1 MPLDASLYV
10 LHVRPREGV
19 PGCVDFLEDNTAIG
33 APGEPIYTAYKDPA
47 ADVITLVDS
56 LSHATLGTHTIA
68 APPVPNASSN
78 PKHRLVALESPRL
91 DVSLRNPGSF
101 SWTWEMEWEETKFVW
116 SREAHS
122 LIGAERGYTL
132 SVSRRP
138 DPNFPVV
145 VYAPRKKGGGS
156 IQVFDYNLDRVEPRL
171 RDRKGFEIAALLA
184 LCYFIEPLFAVSN
197 PTTPI
202 SNASPAV
209 AASAA
214 ATPSPPLSRITS
226 LLRPTPP
233 PEPPQPPRAPPPQRK
248 KSSLA
253 SLAVN
258 EIAVTDASPAALD
271 GYRDRCL
278 KLLEDRALLYLLLV
292 ASSHS
297 TVPAVASLAE
307 RVKRERYKVSGEE
320 VRLFV
325 DDDGAEAG
333 ESASGKGK
341 KRQSFAAPP
350 TTLKIYLSRIDMGE
364 LLPNHRSSLPAR
376 PPKPPIRPPINFDEP
391 APPSGATGGR
401 TRHPPPRPERPP
413 AQGGGKL
420 KRHPSEGQGAET
432 AAQEEPE
439 GGAGWKSW
447 LLGGGK

>member
-19 PGCVDFLEDNTAIG
+19 PGCVDFLEDNTATG
-33 APGEPIYTAYKDPA
+33 TPGEPIYTAYKDPA
-47 ADVITLVDS
+47 ADVITLADS
-56 LSHATLGTHTIA
+56 LSDATLGTHTIA
-68 APPVPNASSN
+68 PPPVPNASSN

-156 IQVFDYNLDRVEPRL
+156 IQVFDYNLD
-171 RDRKGFEIAALLA
+171 
-184 LCYFIEPLFAVSN
+184 
-197 PTTPI
+197 
-202 SNASPAV
+202 
-209 AASAA
+209 
-214 ATPSPPLSRITS
+214 
-226 LLRPTPP
+226 
-233 PEPPQPPRAPPPQRK
+233 PPRAPPSQRK

-258 EIAVTDASPAALD
+258 EIAVTDASPAALN

-292 ASSHS
+292 ASSPS

-333 ESASGKGK
+333 ESVSGKGK

-401 TRHPPPRPERPP
+401 TKHPPPRPERPP

-432 AAQEEPE
+432 AAQGEPE